1 MYPIVKKQKLADKI
15 YLMDV
20 KAPRVAKSCE
30 PGQFVIVKW
39 VRRESVSVDR
49 L

>member
-1 MYPIVKKQKLADKI
+1 MYKISRAEQLADKI

-20 KAPRVAKSCE
+20 VAPRVAKHCQ
-30 PGQFVIVKW
+30 PGQFVIEIK
-39 VRRESVSVDR
+39 